1 MDKLGFKNDRTY
13 PSLSW
18 PIKVNCEKTLS
29 LLTPFSFHCSDMFH
43 FSGWCGWAE
52 NFWIGRW
59 FGFTFNFNM
68 VNRKRDKSKKI
79 MEANKLR
86 KRVTGI
92 IFATLQ
98 HTGYC
103 FTQYNIFC
111 TKLDSK
117 CVTLKSTCGKH
128 AVNSYGRAYSMIRK
142 LGSGVG
148 LFVTCEVY
156 HAGEPRSFGRP
167 TGHPA
172 VHNRNGT

>member
-1 MDKLGFKNDRTY
+1 
-13 PSLSW
+13 
-18 PIKVNCEKTLS
+18 
-29 LLTPFSFHCSDMFH
+29 
-43 FSGWCGWAE
+43 
-52 NFWIGRW
+52 
-59 FGFTFNFNM
+59 M

-148 LFVTCEVY
+148 LFVTCEVMY
-156 HAGEPRSFGRP
+156 HAGEPGSFGRP
-167 TGHPA
+167 SGHPA

>member
-1 MDKLGFKNDRTY
+1 
-13 PSLSW
+13 
-18 PIKVNCEKTLS
+18 
-29 LLTPFSFHCSDMFH
+29 
-43 FSGWCGWAE
+43 
-52 NFWIGRW
+52 
-59 FGFTFNFNM
+59 M

-172 VHNRNGT
+172 VHNRDGT